1 MNFIGIPS
9 QAKLQFINNLIN
21 TITIKHEDTGVVVEV
36 AHNQIV
42 SLEFDEICTAPHL
55 KNVLN
60 AAFAKLEIQTK
71 HNFQL

>member
-9 QAKLQFINNLIN
+9 QAALQFFNNSLKNN
-21 TITIKHEDTGVVVEV
+21 TINHEDTGVMMEV
-36 AHNQIV
+36 AHNQIL